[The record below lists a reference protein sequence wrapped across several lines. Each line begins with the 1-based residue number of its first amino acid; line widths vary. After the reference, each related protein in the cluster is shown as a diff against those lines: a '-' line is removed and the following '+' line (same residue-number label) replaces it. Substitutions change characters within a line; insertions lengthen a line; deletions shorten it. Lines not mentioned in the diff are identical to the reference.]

1 MITEAQFQ
9 SFQRALLSRM
19 GGRLI
24 NRESAYEMGLIGQL
38 FDFLHNL
45 GFPLPSREEFLSNFA
60 TTLGPMVYMPSSWDP
75 QTKLITLVHE
85 AEHVRQWAT
94 GEFED
99 DVGID
104 GHFDMA
110 FLYLFNGQGRV
121 RLEERAARAAGEF
134 VHARRRSDGP
144 RLPSIDEA
152 TRFLEVS
159 YALGADDLQFSR
171 DLATHWIT
179 EVGHGFYDTTAGR
192 AAIEI
197 AEQQGIFL

>member
-1 MITEAQFQ
+1 MITEQQFQ

-19 GGRLI
+19 GGRLV
-24 NRESAYEMGLIGQL
+24 NRESAFEMNLVGQL
-38 FDFLHNL
+38 FDFLHGV
-45 GFPLPSREEFLSNFA
+45 GFPLPTREEFLSNFA
-60 TTLGPMVYMPSSWDP
+60 TTLGPMVYIPSSWDP

-99 DVGID
+99 EAGID

-110 FLYLFNGQGRV
+110 FLYLFNGQARV

-134 VHARRRSDGP
+134 IHARTLSGKP
-144 RLPSIDEA
+144 RLQSIDEA
-152 TRFLEVS
+152 TRFLEAS
-159 YALGADDLQFSR
+159 YALGADDIQFSR
-171 DLATHWIT
+171 DLAAHWLT
-179 EVGHGFYDTTAGR
+179 EVNHGFYDTTAGR

-197 AEQQGIFL
+197 AEQMGISF